1 MRSRHEMADLVGRW
15 CDAVG
20 VAHASRPTRAQ
31 LARGFGGGP
40 DDRPC
45 CRPGTTPAK
54 LLSWERRYG
63 FLLPGSLK
71 AWLLLSDGLYGTHG
85 PFIHP
90 LSGIGP
96 MVPFASVPGLM
107 IQPESWVELGNP
119 HVETVCIDLAYRW
132 PGGDSPVF
140 TSGDDETSSPPRL
153 IAPGFADWLLRL
165 FRCGGAEFWFAPGFE
180 PLGDP
185 WAEHK
190 RRAPMP
196 PLAEWLRR
204 LLPDALPLVT
214 RGADDR
220 TIAEALGIGFED
232 AEAIVR
238 HLQHAPL
245 GLAAVRAEAGA

>member
-1 MRSRHEMADLVGRW
+1 MGHELANLVGRW

-20 VAHASRPTRAQ
+20 VDAASRPTLAQ
-31 LARGFGGGP
+31 LALGFPGGLE
-40 DDRPC
+40 DRPC

-71 AWLLLSDGLYGTHG
+71 AWLLLSDGLGG
-85 PFIHP
+85 PNGPYIHP

-96 MVPFASVPGLM
+96 MVPFARVPGLV
-107 IQPESWVELGNP
+107 IQPESWFELGNP

-132 PGGDSPVF
+132 PGGDSPLF
-140 TSGDDETSSPPRL
+140 TSGDDETGSAPRIMSS
-153 IAPGFADWLLRL
+153 GFADWFLRLLRG
-165 FRCGGAEFWFAPGFE
+165 GGAEYWFAPGFV

-185 WAEHK
+185 WAEH
-190 RRAPMP
+190 RLRAPTP

-204 LLPDALPLVT
+204 KLPDALPLVT
-214 RGADDR
+214 RGLDDR
-220 TIAEALGIGFED
+220 ALAEALGIGFED

-245 GLAAVRAEAGA
+245 GLATMGAGLED